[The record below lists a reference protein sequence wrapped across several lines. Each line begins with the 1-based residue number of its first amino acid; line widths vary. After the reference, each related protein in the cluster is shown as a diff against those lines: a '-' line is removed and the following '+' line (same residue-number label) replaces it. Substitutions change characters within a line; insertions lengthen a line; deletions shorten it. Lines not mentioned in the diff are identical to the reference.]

1 MTVSLLLLAAILVL
15 IGIAGILLPALP
27 GTPLIFIG
35 LLIAAWAEDFTKVG
49 WMPLT
54 LLGILTL
61 IAWAADFVAA
71 ALGAKRAGASALAL
85 VGAAVGTVVG
95 LLFGFVGLLFAP
107 LLGAATGEYIARRD
121 TMRAAQVGLATWIG
135 LLLAA
140 VAKVAIAFTMVGV
153 FVAAY
158 FIG

>member
-1 MTVSLLLLAAILVL
+1 MTLSLLLLAAILVL

-35 LLIAAWAEDFTKVG
+35 LLIAAWAEDFAKVG
-49 WMPLT
+49 WLPLT

-85 VGAAVGTVVG
+85 VGAAVGTVIG
-95 LLFGFVGLLFAP
+95 IFFGFVGLLFAP

-121 TMRAAQVGLATWIG
+121 TLRAAQVGFATWIG
-135 LLLAA
+135 LLVAA